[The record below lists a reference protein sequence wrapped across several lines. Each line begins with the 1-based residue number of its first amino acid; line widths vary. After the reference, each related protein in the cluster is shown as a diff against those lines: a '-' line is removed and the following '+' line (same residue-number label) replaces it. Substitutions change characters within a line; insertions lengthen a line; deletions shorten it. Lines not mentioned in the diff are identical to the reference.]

1 MFWCCPVFCCLY
13 SVLSTIIFPF
23 FPGHRVLVLPSLLF
37 SIWCSVHH
45 YFPLLS
51 WSSWFGVAQ
60 SFVVYMV
67 FCPPLFPPSFLVIVF
82 WCCPVFC
89 CLYGVLSTISPPSFL
104 VIMFWCCLVFCCL
117 YSVLSTIISPFFP
130 GHRVLVLLSLLLSIW
145 CSVHHYFLL
154 LSWSSCVSGAQSFV
168 VYIVLCP
175 SLFPPSFLVIV
186 FWCCPVFCC
195 LYGVLSTISPT
206 SFLVIV
212 FWCCPVFCC
221 LYSVLSTIISPF
233 FPGHRVLVLPSRLL
247 SIWCSVHHYFLFFP
261 GHRVLVLPSLLLS
274 IWCSVHH
281 YFPSSFLV
289 IVIVC

>member
-1 MFWCCPVFCCLY
+1 MFCPPLFPHSFLVIVFWCCPVFCCLY
-13 SVLSTIIFPF
+13 SVLSTIISPF
-23 FPGHRVLVLPSLLF
+23 FPGHRVLVLPSLLL

-104 VIMFWCCLVFCCL
+104 VIMFWCCPVFCCL
-117 YSVLSTIISPFFP
+117 YGVLSTIISPFFP

-168 VYIVLCP
+168 VYIVFCP
-175 SLFPPSFLVIV
+175 PLFPPSFLVIV

-195 LYGVLSTISPT
+195 LYGVLSTISPLL
-206 SFLVIV
+206 SWSLCFGVAQSFVVYIVFCPPLFPHFFLVIV
-212 FWCCPVFCC
+212 FWCCPVVCC
-221 LYSVLSTIISPF
+221 LYGVLSTIIS
-233 FPGHRVLVLPSRLL
+233 
-247 SIWCSVHHYFLFFP
+247 
-261 GHRVLVLPSLLLS
+261 
-274 IWCSVHH
+274 
-281 YFPSSFLV
+281 SSFLV
-289 IVIVC
+289 IVC